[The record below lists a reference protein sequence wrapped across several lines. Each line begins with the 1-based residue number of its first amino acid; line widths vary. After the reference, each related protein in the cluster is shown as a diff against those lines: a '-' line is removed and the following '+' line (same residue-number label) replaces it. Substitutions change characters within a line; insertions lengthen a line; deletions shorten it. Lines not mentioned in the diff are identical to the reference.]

1 MKRDEIVA
9 EIRKLRDEH
18 AAKFG
23 YDVEAIARDIKTR
36 EGKDGSPVVT
46 RPAKR
51 VTPRGV

>member
-9 EIRKLRDEH
+9 EIRKIRDER

-23 YDVEAIARDIKTR
+23 YDVEAMARDIKTR
-36 EGKDGSPVVT
+36 EGKDGSPVVS

-51 VTPRGV
+51 VTPREA